1 MFKTLFTVSMFFCL
15 NAQSIELFGYKL
27 YEDILR
33 YENDGRIKLKKGNIE
48 SISIKEDNV
57 LIANKYLTEYTLK
70 STKTGNIY
78 EIHGSNNQ
86 LQLSPVECLDI
97 QDSFINSFQKK
108 NTELFQTE
116 VKQFPN
122 KLKSKTTWE
131 IYLSNKSNSSELI
144 FSVTCDYSFNNRRM
158 DIILTDSA
166 YLSNEN
172 SNYENLL
179 DENKENIIEQLS
191 IKRMGMPEDIANMV
205 SFLCK
210 DESEYITGQV
220 IPIDGGLT
228 T

>member
-1 MFKTLFTVSMFFCL
+1 MFHIRSTLFQRTKSMLKFLMFKTLFTVSMFFCL

-33 YENDGRIKLKKGNIE
+33 YENDGSIKLKKGNIE

-97 QDSFINSFQKK
+97 QDRFINSFQKK

-131 IYLSNKSNSSELI
+131 IYLSNKSSSSELI

-179 DENKENIIEQLS
+179 DENKENISKE
-191 IKRMGMPEDIANMV
+191 E
-205 SFLCK
+205 
-210 DESEYITGQV
+210 
-220 IPIDGGLT
+220 IDTSGI
-228 T
+228 

>member
-1 MFKTLFTVSMFFCL
+1 MFHIRSTLFQRTKSMLKFLMFKTLFTVSMFFCL
-15 NAQSIELFGYKL
+15 NSQSIELFGYKL

-33 YENDGRIKLKKGNIE
+33 YENDGSIKLKKGNIE

-97 QDSFINSFQKK
+97 QDRFINSFQKK

-179 DENKENIIEQLS
+179 DENKENISKE
-191 IKRMGMPEDIANMV
+191 E
-205 SFLCK
+205 
-210 DESEYITGQV
+210 
-220 IPIDGGLT
+220 IDTSGI
-228 T
+228 

>member
-33 YENDGRIKLKKGNIE
+33 YENDGSIKLKKGNIE

-57 LIANKYLTEYTLK
+57 LIANKYITEYTLK

-78 EIHGSNNQ
+78 EIHGECRRV
-86 LQLSPVECLDI
+86 LQEE
-97 QDSFINSFQKK
+97 FINSFQKK

-131 IYLSNKSNSSELI
+131 IYLSNRSNSSELI

-179 DENKENIIEQLS
+179 DKNKENISKE
-191 IKRMGMPEDIANMV
+191 E
-205 SFLCK
+205 
-210 DESEYITGQV
+210 
-220 IPIDGGLT
+220 IDTSGI
-228 T
+228 

>member
-1 MFKTLFTVSMFFCL
+1 MCIRDRFTVSMFFCL
-15 NAQSIELFGYKL
+15 NAKSIELFGYKL

-57 LIANKYLTEYTLK
+57 LIANKYLTEYILK

-131 IYLSNKSNSSELI
+131 IYLDSITDDNKLI

-158 DIILTDSA
+158 DIILSDNS
-166 YLSNEN
+166 YMINEN
-172 SNYENLL
+172 KKYDLL
-179 DENKENIIEQLS
+179 LEDKSQTTQVKE
-191 IKRMGMPEDIANMV
+191 
-205 SFLCK
+205 
-210 DESEYITGQV
+210 
-220 IPIDGGLT
+220 IDTSGI
-228 T
+228 

>member
-1 MFKTLFTVSMFFCL
+1 MFFCL

-33 YENDGRIKLKKGNIE
+33 YENDGSIKLKKGNIE

-116 VKQFPN
+116 VKQFPD

-179 DENKENIIEQLS
+179 NENKENISKE
-191 IKRMGMPEDIANMV
+191 E
-205 SFLCK
+205 
-210 DESEYITGQV
+210 
-220 IPIDGGLT
+220 IDTSGI
-228 T
+228 

>member
-1 MFKTLFTVSMFFCL
+1 MFHIRSTLFQRTKSMLKFPMFKTLITVSMFFCL

-33 YENDGRIKLKKGNIE
+33 YENDGSIKLKKGNIE
-48 SISIKEDNV
+48 SISIKEDSV

-131 IYLSNKSNSSELI
+131 IYLSNRSNSSELI

-179 DENKENIIEQLS
+179 DENKENISKE
-191 IKRMGMPEDIANMV
+191 E
-205 SFLCK
+205 
-210 DESEYITGQV
+210 
-220 IPIDGGLT
+220 IDTSGI
-228 T
+228 

>member
-1 MFKTLFTVSMFFCL
+1 MFHIRSTLFQRTKSMLKFLMFKTLFTVSMFFCL

-33 YENDGRIKLKKGNIE
+33 YENDGSIKLKKGNIE

-97 QDSFINSFQKK
+97 QDRFINSFQKK

-131 IYLSNKSNSSELI
+131 IYLSNKSNSCLLYTSPSPRDTEV
-144 FSVTCDYSFNNRRM
+144 SRM
-158 DIILTDSA
+158 PSSA
-166 YLSNEN
+166 
-172 SNYENLL
+172 
-179 DENKENIIEQLS
+179 
-191 IKRMGMPEDIANMV
+191 
-205 SFLCK
+205 
-210 DESEYITGQV
+210 
-220 IPIDGGLT
+220 
-228 T
+228 

>member
-1 MFKTLFTVSMFFCL
+1 MFFCL

-33 YENDGRIKLKKGNIE
+33 YENDGSIKLKKGNIE

-97 QDSFINSFQKK
+97 QDRFINSFQKK

-131 IYLSNKSNSSELI
+131 IYLSNKSNSCLLYTSP
-144 FSVTCDYSFNNRRM
+144 SPRDRTRSRM
-158 DIILTDSA
+158 PSSA
-166 YLSNEN
+166 
-172 SNYENLL
+172 
-179 DENKENIIEQLS
+179 
-191 IKRMGMPEDIANMV
+191 
-205 SFLCK
+205 
-210 DESEYITGQV
+210 
-220 IPIDGGLT
+220 
-228 T
+228 

>member
-1 MFKTLFTVSMFFCL
+1 MFHIRSTLFQRTKSMLKFLMFKTLFTVSMFFCL

-33 YENDGRIKLKKGNIE
+33 YENDGSIKLKKGNIE

-78 EIHGSNNQ
+78 EIHGSNNL
-86 LQLSPVECLDI
+86 LQLSPVECLGI

-108 NTELFQTE
+108 NIESFRTE
-116 VKQFPN
+116 VRQFPN

-131 IYLSNKSNSSELI
+131 IYLDSIKDDNKLI

-158 DIILTDSA
+158 DIILSDNS
-166 YLSNEN
+166 YMINEN
-172 SNYENLL
+172 KKYDFLL
-179 DENKENIIEQLS
+179 EDKGQTTQVKE
-191 IKRMGMPEDIANMV
+191 
-205 SFLCK
+205 
-210 DESEYITGQV
+210 
-220 IPIDGGLT
+220 IDTSGI
-228 T
+228 

>member
-1 MFKTLFTVSMFFCL
+1 MFHIRSTLFQRTKSMLKFLMFKTLFTVSMFFCL

-33 YENDGRIKLKKGNIE
+33 YENDGSIKLKKGNIE

-57 LIANKYLTEYTLK
+57 LIANKYLTKYTLK

-97 QDSFINSFQKK
+97 QDRFINSFQKK

-158 DIILTDSA
+158 DIILSDST
-166 YLSNEN
+166 YLSDEN

-179 DENKENIIEQLS
+179 DENKENISKE
-191 IKRMGMPEDIANMV
+191 E
-205 SFLCK
+205 
-210 DESEYITGQV
+210 
-220 IPIDGGLT
+220 IDTSGI
-228 T
+228 